1 MDLVPASKFTYEELT
16 HAYNQTR
23 VDYLV
28 PMPMNVARLKEYSRV
43 YDIDLDS
50 SVVVVDWENDNL
62 IYGLGML
69 GVRADRG
76 WITRLGVLPFGR
88 RMGIGGQLMDGL
100 IASAARLRLA
110 QIWLEVIKDNDPAHR
125 MFRRYGFVE
134 TRELVVARRP
144 PNPEDRP
151 NIEDRVKRVT
161 PLNHEDAIILLSH
174 RQERANWL
182 NQTKSMQ
189 NVYNLSGLLV
199 ELHDGGRGWV
209 TYHAGLLQI
218 TRIIVEVTVG
228 DPTEVTA
235 TVLQVLHQRYKRQD
249 AIAENMCDDAQWLGF
264 QQAGYFESFRRIEMV
279 KEMLK

>member
-69 GVRADRG
+69 GVRGDRG

>member
-43 YDIDLDS
+43 YDVDLDS

-69 GVRADRG
+69 GVRDNRG

-110 QIWLEVIKDNDPAHR
+110 QVWLEVIKDNDPAHR

-189 NVYNLSGLLV
+189 NVHNLSGLLV
-199 ELHDGGRGWV
+199 ELRNGGRGWV

-279 KEMLK
+279 KEMPK

>member
-1 MDLVPASKFTYEELT
+1 MDLVPASKFTYEELI

-43 YDIDLDS
+43 YDVDLDS

-69 GVRADRG
+69 GVRDNRG

-110 QIWLEVIKDNDPAHR
+110 QVWLEVIKDNDPAHR

-144 PNPEDRP
+144 PNPEGTP
-151 NIEDRVKRVT
+151 NVEDRVKRVT

-189 NVYNLSGLLV
+189 NVHNLSGLLV
-199 ELHDGGRGWV
+199 ELHNGGRGWV

-218 TRIIVEVTVG
+218 TRIIVEVTAG
-228 DPTEVTA
+228 DPTEVTE
-235 TVLQVLHQRYKRQD
+235 TVLNILHQRYKRQD

-279 KEMLK
+279 KEMPK